1 MKKIN
6 KELSL
11 YNIYARGF
19 TLVGALMLVMSVC
32 RFFQDNKTLTVI
44 AFILSVLATLFS
56 LMPLLFK
63 RQKADEMFR
72 KNFEKAGLNTFCM
85 LFVSIGI
92 LWGISCIFVD
102 RFVIDFYEFG
112 PVLMGLLVF
121 TFGVFISKYERGDA

>member
-32 RFFQDNKTLTVI
+32 RFFQDNKAITVI
-44 AFILSVLATLFS
+44 ALILSVLATLFS
-56 LMPLLFK
+56 FMPFLFK
-63 RQKADEMFR
+63 RQKSDEMFR
-72 KNFEKAGLNTFCM
+72 KNFEKAGLSTLFM

-92 LWGISCIFVD
+92 LWGVSCIFVD
-102 RFVIDFYEFG
+102 HFVIGFYEFG